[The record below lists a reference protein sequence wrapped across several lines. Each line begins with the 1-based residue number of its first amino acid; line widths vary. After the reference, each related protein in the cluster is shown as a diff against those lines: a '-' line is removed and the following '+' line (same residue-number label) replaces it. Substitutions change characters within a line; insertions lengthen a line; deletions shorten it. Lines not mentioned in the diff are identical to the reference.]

1 VMHFEARGGV
11 LASRQIVLD
20 TDPTRIDGHGT
31 VNLKDETIDA
41 TLQGKPKH
49 FQFLHLNAPITVS
62 GKLDSPGV
70 GVESKPAITQG
81 VIGAGLGLLSP
92 LASILAFID
101 PGLAKDANC
110 AGLLADAKNQGAP
123 VKPSAVNKAPP
134 AK

>member
-1 VMHFEARGGV
+1 
-11 LASRQIVLD
+11 
-20 TDPTRIDGHGT
+20 
-31 VNLKDETIDA
+31 
-41 TLQGKPKH
+41 
-49 FQFLHLNAPITVS
+49 
-62 GKLDSPGV
+62 V
-70 GVESKPAITQG
+70 GVESKPAIAQG
-81 VIGAGLGLLSP
+81 VIGAGLGLLAP